1 MGHTSSWGVDNRGD
15 KAVSE
20 VLLYKDGTSKVHGVL
35 ADGTRIAYE
44 LAPGGGAG
52 VGGGDK
58 FVGRQ
63 LSDGYW
69 IKARTANAVPEYI
82 LCRGEG
88 FKLMVI
94 FRCTD
99 SGAGVLACC
108 ACMFACGVSARLR
121 ASALACD
128 IPYWRYA
135 PPSHPP
141 PSQKVRGPGWAKHP
155 GEIPPSHS
163 SRDTSI
169 PLIHPWRHM
178 RACCHTC
185 APVSNFQ
192 HDESYYV
199 HP

>member
-108 ACMFACGVSARLR
+108 ACMFVCGVSARLR
-121 ASALACD
+121 TSTLASATS
-128 IPYWRYA
+128 PRPYA
-135 PPSHPP
+135 P
-141 PSQKVRGPGWAKHP
+141 
-155 GEIPPSHS
+155 
-163 SRDTSI
+163 
-169 PLIHPWRHM
+169 
-178 RACCHTC
+178 RALTP
-185 APVSNFQ
+185 AS
-192 HDESYYV
+192 
-199 HP
+199 